1 MTDPDRLEKALPN
14 LLQRSGWTG
23 PEAPPLIEVPLE
35 EQKRWEQLFEEPAEP
50 VRRRFGPGLLGA
62 TGLVAAVLIAA
73 VSFRSVLQ
81 SSSQLKTAPSQTATQ
96 KPIDKDLTAT
106 RPKVEKQKP
115 SEFSVPPEKIRQQ
128 PLLPTQPAPKAAT
141 SPSRSAPE
149 PTSAASPPSNNQKD
163 RETAPK
169 KSVDAVQDNL
179 DVSGKRRADEED
191 SIASR
196 AETKKD
202 GSQFTG
208 KLEDKTATSQPSF
221 GVLPKSAAPAP
232 PALVPTAAAP
242 QPSSRLSLVSASGL
256 DATARERFQQ
266 QLTKTQIPS
275 ASAGEVVFD
284 LKVQEGRVSE
294 ATFVENVSSLKD
306 ANVVET
312 LKKTLQEV
320 ILPQS
325 NNFQTR
331 MIVRVE

>member
-23 PEAPPLIEVPLE
+23 PDAPPLTEVPLE
-35 EQKRWEQLFEEPAEP
+35 EQNRWEQLFEEPAEP
-50 VRRRFGPGLLGA
+50 VRRRFGAGGLLGA
-62 TGLVAAVLIAA
+62 TGLVAAALIAA
-73 VSFRSVLQ
+73 VSFRNVLQ
-81 SSSQLKTAPSQTATQ
+81 SSSQLKTVPSETATQ
-96 KPIDKDLTAT
+96 KPIDKALTAA

-128 PLLPTQPAPKAAT
+128 PLLPTQPAPKT
-141 SPSRSAPE
+141 STSLGRSAPE
-149 PTSAASPPSNNQKD
+149 PTSAASPPSNNQKN

-221 GVLPKSAAPAP
+221 GVLPKSAAPIAP
-232 PALVPTAAAP
+232 APAVSSASQPT
-242 QPSSRLSLVSASGL
+242 SRLSLVSASGL
-256 DATARERFQQ
+256 DAITRERFQQ
-266 QLTKTQIPS
+266 QLTKTQLQS
-275 ASAGEVVFD
+275 TTAGEVVFD
-284 LKVQEGRVSE
+284 LKAQEGRVSE
-294 ATFVENVSSLKD
+294 ATFIENSSSLKD
-306 ANVVET
+306 ANIVET

-320 ILPQS
+320 SLPPTA
-325 NNFQTR
+325 NFQTR
-331 MIVRVE
+331 VTVRVE